1 MSTIYFK
8 KNLPNAIRPTKGS
21 EHAACMDLYA
31 ASIIIDHATK
41 SVIVDTGLSTALP
54 PGTALLVY
62 GRSGLGAKHGLRP
75 ANGVGVIDADYRG
88 PIKVILKYDNGPLID
103 IAYDQIIKVGD
114 RIAQCMLVDVPT
126 AFWVETDRLSDTE
139 RGEGGFGSTGTSFL
153 MFEEAPTYEGINCP
167 VCHSK
172 NTEGGDFDIRPG
184 GVSQECWC
192 KSCKVEWVVRY
203 HLAGC
208 SIKATT
214 H

>member
-1 MSTIYFK
+1 MSTIFFK

-21 EHAACMDLYA
+21 EYSACMDLYA
-31 ASIIIDHATK
+31 ANIVIDHATK
-41 SVIVDTGLSTALP
+41 SIIIDTGLSTALP

-126 AFWVETDRLSDTE
+126 AFWIETDRLSDTK
-139 RGEGGFGSTGTSFL
+139 RGEGGFGSTGAS
-153 MFEEAPTYEGINCP
+153 
-167 VCHSK
+167 
-172 NTEGGDFDIRPG
+172 
-184 GVSQECWC
+184 
-192 KSCKVEWVVRY
+192 
-203 HLAGC
+203 
-208 SIKATT
+208 
-214 H
+214 

>member
-31 ASIIIDHATK
+31 ASIVIDHATK

-88 PIKVILKYDNGPLID
+88 PIKVILKYDNGPLSD
-103 IAYDQIIKVGD
+103 IVEHNIIKIGD
-114 RIAQCMLVDVPT
+114 RIAQCMLVNVPT
-126 AFWVETDRLSDTE
+126 TFWIETEFLGETE
-139 RGEGGFGSTGTSFL
+139 RGEGGFGSTGTS
-153 MFEEAPTYEGINCP
+153 
-167 VCHSK
+167 
-172 NTEGGDFDIRPG
+172 
-184 GVSQECWC
+184 
-192 KSCKVEWVVRY
+192 
-203 HLAGC
+203 
-208 SIKATT
+208 
-214 H
+214 